1 MSGARPAEGAPR
13 APAARSARG
22 VFVAGT
28 DTGIG
33 KTHVAVALLA
43 AAVAQGR
50 RAVGMKPVAA
60 GLDPGGGE
68 PDDVARLRAAGN
80 VDADAHARNPYA
92 FAPAIAPHLAA
103 MRAAQRIDLDV
114 IASAYAK
121 LASVSD
127 VVVVEGAGGVLVP
140 LDATRDMLDVPA
152 RLALPVALVVGI
164 RLGCLNHAL
173 LSALAVRARGLVL
186 AGFVANRIDP
196 HMDAADDNVRALQER
211 LGAPLLADLAVGATA
226 IDVAAL
232 RALALV

>member
-1 MSGARPAEGAPR
+1 
-13 APAARSARG
+13 
-22 VFVAGT
+22 
-28 DTGIG
+28 
-33 KTHVAVALLA
+33 
-43 AAVAQGR
+43 
-50 RAVGMKPVAA
+50 
-60 GLDPGGGE
+60 
-68 PDDVARLRAAGN
+68 
-80 VDADAHARNPYA
+80 
-92 FAPAIAPHLAA
+92 
-103 MRAAQRIDLDV
+103 
-114 IASAYAK
+114 
-121 LASVSD
+121 
-127 VVVVEGAGGVLVP
+127 VP